1 MKVQPVIRQQ
11 TLRVAAGTLVLCG
24 VMLAVYLL
32 LGALN
37 VPVLLGA
44 LLGTACAVLNFFL
57 LGLSVQKA
65 AEEMHGTAAAAPA
78 AEEDDEPQQEGEQ
91 PLSPGAKRAKRSM
104 QLSYAGR
111 MLLTAAVAIAG
122 FTLPF
127 LDGLATVIPLL
138 FPRIVI
144 PLAARTASDN
154 KPESEV

>member
-11 TLRVAAGTLVLCG
+11 TLRIAAGTLALSC
-24 VMLAVYLL
+24 VMLLVYLL

-37 VPVLLGA
+37 APVVLGA
-44 LLGTACAVLNFFL
+44 LLGTGCAVLNFFL

-65 AEEMHGTAAAAPA
+65 AEEMHGHAAAADA
-78 AEEDDEPQQEGEQ
+78 ADAADEQADENEP

-111 MLLTAAVAIAG
+111 MLLTAVVAIAG

-138 FPRIVI
+138 FPRILI
-144 PLAARTASDN
+144 PLLARTASDD

>member
-11 TLRVAAGTLVLCG
+11 TLRIAAGTLALSC
-24 VMLAVYLL
+24 VMLLVYLL

-37 VPVLLGA
+37 VPVVLGA
-44 LLGTACAVLNFFL
+44 LMGTGCAVLNFFL

-65 AEEMHGTAAAAPA
+65 AEEMHGQKAATADAA
-78 AEEDDEPQQEGEQ
+78 DEQADENEP

-111 MLLTAAVAIAG
+111 MLLTAVVAIAG

-138 FPRIVI
+138 FPRSLI
-144 PLAARTASDN
+144 PLLARTASDD